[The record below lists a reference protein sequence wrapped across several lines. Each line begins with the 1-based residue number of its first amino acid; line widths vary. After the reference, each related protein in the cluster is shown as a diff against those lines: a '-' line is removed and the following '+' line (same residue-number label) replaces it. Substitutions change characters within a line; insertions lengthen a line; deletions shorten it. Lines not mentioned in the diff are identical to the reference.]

1 MRTTVAQAV
10 ALAAEP
16 LITYSAT
23 GSHRGESMDNLIG
36 HSISVFLA
44 FFAVMNPVSNAAVFV
59 GLTGDQDKAARK
71 KIAFQ
76 SVLTAFG
83 IIFFF
88 CILGKTIFELFGIS
102 LPAFRITGGVLIFLV
117 GFHMLQGRSS
127 KLHQPEMDPGKS
139 DPANG
144 AKVAISP
151 LAIPILAGPGT
162 IATAMN
168 YSATGSYAQSAV
180 TVAAFS
186 MLCVITYLAFISG
199 EQLIRILGKSGMDV
213 VTRLMG
219 LILAVVGT
227 QMLIQGIHD
236 AGNLY

>member
-1 MRTTVAQAV
+1 M
-10 ALAAEP
+10 E
-16 LITYSAT
+16 
-23 GSHRGESMDNLIG
+23 NLVG

-44 FFAVMNPVSNAAVFV
+44 FFAVMNPISNAAVFV
-59 GLTGDQDKAARK
+59 GLTGDENRATRRQ
-71 KIAFQ
+71 IALQ
-76 SVLTAFG
+76 SVLMAFG
-83 IIFFF
+83 IILFF
-88 CILGKTIFELFGIS
+88 CILGNAIFELFGIS

-127 KLHQPEMDPGKS
+127 TLHQPQGDAKS
-139 DPANG
+139 GASGDGAN
-144 AKVAISP
+144 VAISP

-168 YSATGSYAQSAV
+168 YSATGSYVQSAI

-186 MLCVITYLAFISG
+186 VLCVATYLAFISG
-199 EQLIRILGKSGMDV
+199 ERLIRVLGQSGMDI

-227 QMLIQGIHD
+227 QMLIDGIRD
-236 AGNLY
+236 AARHF

>member
-1 MRTTVAQAV
+1 M
-10 ALAAEP
+10 E
-16 LITYSAT
+16 
-23 GSHRGESMDNLIG
+23 NLIG

-44 FFAVMNPVSNAAVFV
+44 FFAVMNPISNAAVFV
-59 GLTGDQDKAARK
+59 GLTGDENRATRRQ
-71 KIAFQ
+71 IALQ
-76 SVLTAFG
+76 SVLMAFG
-83 IIFFF
+83 IILFF
-88 CILGKTIFELFGIS
+88 CILGNAIFELFGIS

-127 KLHQPEMDPGKS
+127 TLHQPQR
-139 DPANG
+139 G
-144 AKVAISP
+144 AKSSGSGDGANVAISP

-168 YSATGSYAQSAV
+168 YSATGSYVQSAI

-186 MLCVITYLAFISG
+186 VLCVATYLAFISG
-199 EQLIRILGKSGMDV
+199 ERLIRVLGQSGMDI

-227 QMLIQGIHD
+227 QMLIDGIRD
-236 AGNLY
+236 AARHF